1 MMAASNLLRWSG
13 LAALVGSVLIVVAN
27 VVAFLGGVNAG
38 TISRG
43 VYFLVASLFLPG
55 LGLVLLGL
63 VGLYASRAQ
72 ATGALGLIRPPVG
85 LPRHNHGSRAL
96 LDLPLRRPSVR
107 TRVRGAD
114 IVDLGMGLGLV
125 DIGGGYA

>member
-43 VYFLVASLFLPG
+43 VYFFVASLFLPG
-55 LGLVLLGL
+55 LVLVLLGL

-72 ATGALGLIRPPVG
+72 ATGALGLIG
-85 LPRHNHGSRAL
+85 LLYVFITQAIFQMK
-96 LDLPLRRPSVR
+96 
-107 TRVRGAD
+107 A
-114 IVDLGMGLGLV
+114 
-125 DIGGGYA
+125 